1 MERTTL
7 CCPTP
12 SEIEGGADN
21 MLDREVHLHS
31 LTNRWMVK
39 TEEMMCEQCL
49 KWERKAKKK
58 KKRQGSKKEWQGSL
72 ICHLLTER
80 S

>member
-1 MERTTL
+1 
-7 CCPTP
+7 
-12 SEIEGGADN
+12 

-49 KWERKAKKK
+49 KWERKPKKK

>member
-49 KWERKAKKK
+49 K
-58 KKRQGSKKEWQGSL
+58 
-72 ICHLLTER
+72 
-80 S
+80 